1 MTVYG
6 DLVTAIEILFALIL
20 LVPFILWAYF
30 KFNKGYFPR
39 EVKGEALVIVAGLIL
54 PLTFF
59 HALFSGLNDWEM
71 GYSDFEVVV
80 IPPFIVAWFT
90 FVIWTTLTP
99 TALMLIGIRLGLV
112 QERISPAGARKVWDY
127 FLVWNKM
134 LRIWAELNKWGAI
147 LVFLGFTVALPI
159 YANIVDSQ
167 PTAYI
172 LFCFPLFFAI
182 LIFSQDR
189 SKAPKSTNFS
199 TPTGFVEFA
208 EVANRMQ
215 ETGFMEMVEEGGG
228 NVMGVEGIVE
238 RLQEAPPQVPD
249 NEISQDDQWQRYVYA
264 KEFYWAYIFA
274 LMWPGLDRF
283 YLGDSRKGILFS
295 VSALVL
301 LPIIVPTLVLWLV
314 NLFSVYR
321 RTHAYNLNAMEQGSQ
336 AIPSE
341 GTL

>member
-6 DLVTAIEILFALIL
+6 DIVTAIEILFLLIL
-20 LVPFILWAYF
+20 LVPFILWAHF

-71 GYSDFEVVV
+71 GYSDLDAVV
-80 IPPFIVAWFT
+80 IPPFIVAWFS

-99 TALMLIGIRLGLV
+99 SALILIGIRLGLV
-112 QERISPAGARKVWDY
+112 KERMGPAGARKVWDY

-147 LVFLGFTVALPI
+147 LFFLGFTVALPI

-182 LIFSQDR
+182 LYFSQDR

-199 TPTGFVEFA
+199 TPTC
-208 EVANRMQ
+208 
-215 ETGFMEMVEEGGG
+215 
-228 NVMGVEGIVE
+228 
-238 RLQEAPPQVPD
+238 
-249 NEISQDDQWQRYVYA
+249 
-264 KEFYWAYIFA
+264 
-274 LMWPGLDRF
+274 
-283 YLGDSRKGILFS
+283 
-295 VSALVL
+295 L
-301 LPIIVPTLVLWLV
+301 LYT
-314 NLFSVYR
+314 S
-321 RTHAYNLNAMEQGSQ
+321 
-336 AIPSE
+336 PSPRDE
-341 GTL
+341 

>member
-6 DLVTAIEILFALIL
+6 DLVTAIEILFLLIL

-71 GYSDFEVVV
+71 GYSDLDAVV
-80 IPPFIVAWFT
+80 IPPFIVAWLS

-99 TALMLIGIRLGLV
+99 SALILIGIRLGLV
-112 QERISPAGARKVWDY
+112 KERMGPAGARKMWDY

-134 LRIWAELNKWGAI
+134 LRIWAELNKWAAI
-147 LVFLGFTVALPI
+147 LFFLGFTVGLPI

-182 LIFSQDR
+182 LYFSQDR

-228 NVMGVEGIVE
+228 NVMGVEGIIE

-249 NEISQDDQWQRYVYA
+249 NEISQDDQMQRYVLA
-264 KEFYWAYIFA
+264 KEFIWAYIFA

-301 LPIIVPTLVLWLV
+301 LPTIVGSLVLWLV
-314 NLFSVYR
+314 NLLSVYR
-321 RTHAYNLNAMEQGSQ
+321 RTDAYNLNAMKQDSQ
-336 AIPSE
+336 PIPSE
-341 GTL
+341 GPL